1 MSEFDDIINM
11 PHHISAKYPQM
22 AMKDRA
28 AQFAPFAALV
38 GYESAVMETAR
49 ITDSKTELGEYEIDI
64 LNRKL
69 LMIAELS
76 YIRPEITVT
85 YFRPD
90 ELKAGGAYIT
100 ESGCVKS
107 VDRYERAI
115 LLTDG
120 RRISIGD
127 ISDISGDIFG
137 SADGDFL

>member
-11 PHHISAKYPQM
+11 PHHISTKYPQM

-90 ELKAGGAYIT
+90 ELKTGGAYIT

-137 SADGDFL
+137 SADGAFL